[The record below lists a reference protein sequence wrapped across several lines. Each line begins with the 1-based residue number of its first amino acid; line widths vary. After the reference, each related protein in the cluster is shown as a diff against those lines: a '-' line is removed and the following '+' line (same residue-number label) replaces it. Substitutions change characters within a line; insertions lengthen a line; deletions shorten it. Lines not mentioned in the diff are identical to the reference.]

1 MNKPTLRSS
10 ILLFGLTVA
19 LLGTVFA
26 STIADIIDP
35 PRPEATTSLAS
46 EPEWSVFLAP

>member
-35 PRPEATTSLAS
+35 QRVEASTSLAS
-46 EPEWSVFLAP
+46 EPDWSEFLAP